1 MKQSLKTLRVCL
13 NTIYEEKDGTTFL
26 IQGALGVG
34 KTALLHKL
42 SEVAKKKKWKT
53 VDLIP
58 SALWEPE
65 DLLHC
70 PGKKKGKMAGF
81 NESVG
86 LGADG
91 IGHAN
96 VGINV
101 KRVTTTMLRV
111 LQDGKTPIVFVLDE
125 AQMLGLKQAVP
136 PEVTAVLA
144 SVLGHIRNGKLG
156 RSAML
161 LSAGLGTSGRAFR
174 SLGISRFA
182 RKCIVQLG
190 ALNKESE
197 RAVIR
202 DWLTKHAKEES
213 NLTSESDPTLWID
226 AIAREAHGWPQ
237 HIISYVE
244 PAIDYLNSNNHQMT
258 DEGLGFVLERG
269 AESQQEYYD
278 FRAGGISRKER
289 QLLADIFA
297 GIPRDGAI
305 DKEDIMSELMQEH
318 SEEKVDELFDTIL
331 QKGIIDER
339 KDGSYGIPIPSMH
352 TRLLSEYGRVKPQ
365 QVDKTTDKEGTAKD
379 SRNRGKFHKSRLTR
393 EIVVSKSHVFI

>member
-1 MKQSLKTLRVCL
+1 
-13 NTIYEEKDGTTFL
+13 
-26 IQGALGVG
+26 
-34 KTALLHKL
+34 
-42 SEVAKKKKWKT
+42 
-53 VDLIP
+53 
-58 SALWEPE
+58 
-65 DLLHC
+65 
-70 PGKKKGKMAGF
+70 
-81 NESVG
+81 
-86 LGADG
+86 
-91 IGHAN
+91 
-96 VGINV
+96 
-101 KRVTTTMLRV
+101 MLRV

-125 AQMLGLKQAVP
+125 AQMLGLKQAVL

-144 SVLGHIRNGKLG
+144 SVLGHIRNGKMG

-161 LSAGLGTSGRAFR
+161 LSAGLGTSGHAFR

-190 ALNKESE
+190 ALDKESE

-213 NLTSESDPTLWID
+213 NLTSESDPTIWIN

-278 FRAGGISRKER
+278 FRADGISRKER

-297 GIPRDGAI
+297 GIPRDGTV
-305 DKEDIMSELMQEH
+305 DKEDIMSGLMQEH

-352 TRLLSEYGRVKPQ
+352 TWLLSEYGRVKPQ

-379 SRNRGKFHKSRLTR
+379 SRNREKFHKSRLTR
-393 EIVVSKSHVFI
+393 ER

>member
-1 MKQSLKTLRVCL
+1 
-13 NTIYEEKDGTTFL
+13 
-26 IQGALGVG
+26 
-34 KTALLHKL
+34 
-42 SEVAKKKKWKT
+42 
-53 VDLIP
+53 
-58 SALWEPE
+58 
-65 DLLHC
+65 
-70 PGKKKGKMAGF
+70 MAGF
-81 NESVG
+81 SESIG

-125 AQMLGLKQAVP
+125 AQMLGLKQAVL

-144 SVLGHIRNGKLG
+144 SVLGHIRNGKMG

-161 LSAGLGTSGRAFR
+161 LSAGLGTSGHAFR

-190 ALNKESE
+190 ALDKESE

-213 NLTSESDPTLWID
+213 NLTSESDPTIWIN

-244 PAIDYLNSNNHQMT
+244 PAID
-258 DEGLGFVLERG
+258 
-269 AESQQEYYD
+269 
-278 FRAGGISRKER
+278 
-289 QLLADIFA
+289 
-297 GIPRDGAI
+297 
-305 DKEDIMSELMQEH
+305 
-318 SEEKVDELFDTIL
+318 
-331 QKGIIDER
+331 
-339 KDGSYGIPIPSMH
+339 
-352 TRLLSEYGRVKPQ
+352 
-365 QVDKTTDKEGTAKD
+365 
-379 SRNRGKFHKSRLTR
+379 
-393 EIVVSKSHVFI
+393 